1 MTLKRIIVVVIVAG
15 LLFGMGRWLHL
26 QSAYAEVEGLT
37 TRHSADLVSVVSST
51 VADVQYPGSKYYES
65 VEYFK
70 VFEYSP
76 TQAKVF
82 VVKRIQPT
90 DERAGLPGDRAGVFY
105 YFVFQD
111 GAWALDQTRP
121 PEFIWSDLGSAD
133 GATWPPY
140 R

>member
-1 MTLKRIIVVVIVAG
+1 MTLKRIIVVVIVTV
-15 LLFGMGRWLHL
+15 LLFGIGRWLHL

-37 TRHSADLVSVVSST
+37 ARHSADLASVVSST

-111 GAWALDQTRP
+111 GAWTLDQVKS
-121 PEFIWSDLGSAD
+121 PEFIWSDLGNAD
-133 GATWPPY
+133 GETWPPY